1 MTDIWSD
8 NILVTEIKHLEN
20 VLWDDLNNENF
31 NQWLKEKYVKS
42 LSEGLLK
49 SFQLLMQDFVDDE
62 VDVDSFVDETGTYIL
77 LTENSPGGIGFI
89 EEFVKRV
96 QVDEKS
102 FQKGIL
108 FSFEHCEKEYF
119 SNSILKLLKESKE
132 EKSKT
137 YLKNL
142 EHQKLIMNM
151 TNAKIC

>member
-1 MTDIWSD
+1 M
-8 NILVTEIKHLEN
+8 VKR
-20 VLWDDLNNENF
+20 
-31 NQWLKEKYVKS
+31 KYVKS

-62 VDVDSFVDETGTYIL
+62 VDVDMVDETGTYIL

-108 FSFEHCEKEYF
+108 FHLNTVK
-119 SNSILKLLKESKE
+119 
-132 EKSKT
+132 
-137 YLKNL
+137 KNIFL
-142 EHQKLIMNM
+142 
-151 TNAKIC
+151 TPY

>member
-1 MTDIWSD
+1 M
-8 NILVTEIKHLEN
+8 
-20 VLWDDLNNENF
+20 
-31 NQWLKEKYVKS
+31 
-42 LSEGLLK
+42 
-49 SFQLLMQDFVDDE
+49 
-62 VDVDSFVDETGTYIL
+62 VDETGTYIL

-132 EKSKT
+132 EEIKD
-137 YLKNL
+137 LFKNL